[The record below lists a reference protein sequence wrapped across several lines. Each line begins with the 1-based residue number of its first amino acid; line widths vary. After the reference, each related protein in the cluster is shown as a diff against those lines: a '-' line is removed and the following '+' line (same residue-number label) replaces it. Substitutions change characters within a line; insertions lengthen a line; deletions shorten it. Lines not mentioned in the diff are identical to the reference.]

1 MRVTVNEW
9 KRPRWA
15 YLSWPGR
22 LAIWTGLRR
31 AAPFLAALV
40 LLFAGYLLHASSVG
54 QITDYQRASYKT
66 LSYSDI
72 IWLYLR
78 DGQSAHPRPYLDYQ
92 LEYPAL
98 TGGIIYLL
106 GYALDLRLYFA
117 LSYALLAV
125 CALATIAVVGRLTG
139 TRPWFL
145 AAAPGLFLY
154 TGLNW
159 DFASLALLTL
169 ALLAYQG
176 RRDVWGTLALVLAVW
191 LKFFPLVFLAAIVI
205 ERLRAREWRAVAKI
219 GGVFIVGSV
228 AINLPLALRNFSN
241 WAEFFILNAS
251 RRPEPSLW
259 TLLPSLSTVQVG
271 VASSALLLGGVLVC
285 ALLALRSSAPVTLPL
300 GGALLLWWLFSNK
313 IYSPQY
319 SLWVY
324 FALALVGSAVPLWR
338 AFALYDLAYYYASF
352 QILFTSTF
360 AGPDDI
366 GQLLA
371 WQERYLLQP
380 LVAVR
385 LLLLALIVAGVVWRL
400 GQGQRWPNWLTV
412 RHWLRIPFRARTR
425 SA

>member
-1 MRVTVNEW
+1 MRVTGNEW
-9 KRPRWA
+9 KRPGWA

-22 LAIWTGLRR
+22 AAIWTGLRR
-31 AAPFLAALV
+31 VTPFLAALV
-40 LLFAGYLLHASSVG
+40 LLFAGYLLHASSIG
-54 QITDYQRASYKT
+54 QVADYQQASYKT

-98 TGGIIYLL
+98 TGGLIYLL
-106 GYALDLRLYFA
+106 GYAPDLRLYFA
-117 LSYALLAV
+117 LSYAVLAA
-125 CALATIAVVGRLTG
+125 CSLTMIAIVGRLTG
-139 TRPWFL
+139 ARPWYL
-145 AAAPGLFLY
+145 AAAPGLVLY

-159 DFASLALLTL
+159 DFAALALLTL

-176 RRDVWGTLALVLAVW
+176 RRDVWGTIALVLAVW

-205 ERLRAREWRAVAKI
+205 ERLRAREWRAVATI

-228 AINLPLALRNFSN
+228 AINLPLALRNFDN

-259 TLLPSLSTVQVG
+259 TLLPSLPTAQVG
-271 VASSALLLGGVLVC
+271 IASSALLLGGGLIC
-285 ALLALRSSAPVTLPL
+285 MLLALRSPAPVTLPL

-324 FALALVGSAVPLWR
+324 FALALVGSAAPLWR
-338 AFALYDLAYYYASF
+338 AFALYDLAYYFASF

-366 GQLLA
+366 GQLIA
-371 WQERYLLQP
+371 WQARYLLQP
-380 LVAVR
+380 LVALR
-385 LLLLALIVAGVVWRL
+385 LLLLLLIVAGIIWQLVR
-400 GQGQRWPNWLTV
+400 GQRWPNPLAV
-412 RHWLRIPFRARTR
+412 RQRLRGPFRVR
-425 SA
+425 SHSS

>member
-9 KRPRWA
+9 KRPDWA
-15 YLSWPGR
+15 QLSWPGR
-22 LAIWTGLRR
+22 AAIWTGLRR
-31 AAPFLAALV
+31 AAPFLAALAFLV
-40 LLFAGYLLHASSVG
+40 VGYWLHASGVA
-54 QITDYQRASYKT
+54 QVADYQRASYKT

-78 DGQSAHPRPYLDYQ
+78 DGQSAHPRPYLDYR

-98 TGGIIYLL
+98 TGGLIYLL
-106 GYALDLRLYFA
+106 GYAPDLRLYFA
-117 LSYALLAV
+117 LSYAVLAC
-125 CALATIAVVGRLTG
+125 CALATIALVGRLTG
-139 TRPWFL
+139 ARPWFL

-159 DFASLALLTL
+159 DFAALATLAL

-191 LKFFPLVFLAAIVI
+191 LKFFPLAFLAAILI
-205 ERLRAREWRAVAKI
+205 ERLRTRQYRSAATI
-219 GGVFIVGSV
+219 GGVFIAGSV
-228 AINLPLALRNFSN
+228 AINLPLALRSFDN
-241 WAEFFILNAS
+241 WSEFFVLNAS

-259 TLLPSLSTVQVG
+259 TLLPSLPTAQVG
-271 VASSALLLGGVLVC
+271 VASLALLLGGGFVC
-285 ALLALRSSAPVTLPL
+285 ALLALRSPAPVTLPL

-324 FALALVGSAVPLWR
+324 FALALVGSAGPLWR

-366 GQLLA
+366 GQLIA
-371 WQERYLLQP
+371 WQARYLLQP

-385 LLLLALIVAGVVWRL
+385 LLLLLLIVAGVVWRL
-400 GQGQRWPNWLTV
+400 GQGQRWPNWSTV
-412 RHWLRIPFRARTR
+412 RHWPHAPFRARPR